1 MKAKLPGYSTAI
13 VCSLTLHGLLLAVV
27 IIGWTPG
34 KKEVQIQPRYIQA
47 TLLQVAPPR
56 APVIKK
62 QVAKSAVKP
71 KPVDNK
77 PVVKPKPVDN
87 KQEEL
92 AAKKR
97 AEAEKLEESKRLTR
111 LRNEEKQRQ
120 ELEKKQR
127 LREEQKQQKARE
139 EKAAE
144 ALRRQQEQAFA
155 EALEEEEEYISA
167 EQDEQLVG
175 SYSAYI
181 QDRIINNWSRPPSAR
196 RGMEVVLSIQLVPT
210 GRVIAVVVEKSSG
223 NEAFD
228 RSAEQAVYKVGHFEK
243 LQELSQASPRVFEN
257 TFRRFK
263 LVFTPEDLRL

>member
-62 QVAKSAVKP
+62 QVAKSA
-71 KPVDNK
+71 
-77 PVVKPKPVDN
+77 VKPKPVDN